1 MATQTDRQQPQSHP
15 LALLEAIGVLA
26 FAILENIGVAWELL
40 QKTGYWVG
48 RSLVGKKGRIDPEEI
63 CAQLIRLG
71 VRSVFIV
78 MLVCGAVGFILTL
91 QMAPPL
97 ADLGQVEM
105 VPNILAVVILREL
118 GPLIAAIV
126 LIGFAGASIAA
137 ELGTMV
143 VGEEI
148 EALEVHALNP
158 IRLLVAPRVIATAVS
173 LLCLSVMADAVA
185 LAAGMMLGVL
195 VLGIP
200 ASTYVQNMLSQVGPN
215 DFITGLFKAGVY
227 GVLIGLIACS
237 NGLRVKG
244 GAMAVGDATTRTVVQ
259 SIVSI
264 VIADLIFTAI
274 FYVLGWV

>member
-1 MATQTDRQQPQSHP
+1 MANQTETRRRRLP
-15 LALLEAIGVLA
+15 LLAFVEAIGVLA
-26 FAILENIGVAWELL
+26 FAILEHIGMAWDLL
-40 QKTGYWVG
+40 AKTSYWVS
-48 RSLVGKKGRIDPEEI
+48 RSVMGKKGRIDPEEV

-97 ADLGQVEM
+97 DGLGQVEL
-105 VPNILAVVILREL
+105 VPNILAVVVLREL

-158 IRLLVAPRVIATAVS
+158 IRLLVAPRVIATTVS
-173 LLCLSVMADAVA
+173 LLCLGVLADTVA

-200 ASTYVQNMLSQVGPN
+200 SSTYVDNMLAQVGPN
-215 DFITGLFKAGVY
+215 DFITGLIKAGVY

-259 SIVSI
+259 SIVAI
-264 VIADLIFTAI
+264 VIADLLFTVM